1 MRRRRPVSN
10 LEELLDRVSEAARG
24 HDRVSIGG
32 ILQIVG
38 RRSFGPLLLF
48 GGLIAL
54 SPIIGDTPGVPTM
67 VGLFV
72 LIITV
77 QLLFGREYLWLPRW
91 LLKRSIARESLCK
104 ALAWLRK
111 PARFVDRLIRPR
123 LTALTH
129 TIGMYMIAAVS
140 FAIAAAMPV
149 MEIIP
154 FVANG
159 AGAALTAFGL
169 ALVAHD
175 GLLAIVAFLFTGVT
189 FGFVIHG
196 LL

>member
-1 MRRRRPVSN
+1 MRRRRAVSN
-10 LEELLDRVSEAARG
+10 LEELLDRINEAARG
-24 HDRVSIGG
+24 HERVSIDG
-32 ILQIVG
+32 ILQLVG

-48 GGLIAL
+48 AGLIAL

-77 QLLFGREYLWLPRW
+77 QLLFGREYLWLPQW
-91 LLKRSIARESLCK
+91 LLKRSIARDNLCK
-104 ALAWLRK
+104 ALGWLRK
-111 PARFVDRLIRPR
+111 PARVVDRLVRPR

-129 TIGMYMIAAVS
+129 TIGMYVIAAVS
-140 FAIAAAMPV
+140 FVIAAAMPV

-154 FVANG
+154 LVANG

-175 GLLAIVAFLFTGVT
+175 GLLAIAAFLFTGAT

>member
-72 LIITV
+72 LFITV

>member
-1 MRRRRPVSN
+1 MSRRRPVTN
-10 LEELLDRVSEAARG
+10 LEQLLDRINEAARG
-24 HDRVSIGG
+24 HERVSVGG
-32 ILQIVG
+32 ILELVG

-48 GGLIAL
+48 AGLIAL

-67 VGLFV
+67 VGLLV

-91 LLKRSIARESLCK
+91 LLNRSIARDNLCK
-104 ALAWLRK
+104 ALGWLRR
-111 PARFVDRLIRPR
+111 PARFVDRLVRPR

-129 TIGMYMIAAVS
+129 TIGMYVIAAVS
-140 FAIAAAMPV
+140 FVIAAAMPV

-154 FVANG
+154 LVANG